1 MRIGLVIDYY
11 RPHAIG
17 GAERS
22 TRELARAL
30 VERGHEVTVL
40 TPNYGAA
47 REEMDDGAR
56 IYRYWFPR
64 RMEPGQT
71 APAFWIKNPL
81 YYWASSRAIAAC
93 ARERQIEILHAQNT
107 FTQVATYLASRRLG
121 IPCVATI
128 RDLGSLCSIGHLA
141 SVAYDPDHICT
152 RSFLRCAREFAVC
165 YHGRAGLG
173 FRTLL
178 FFDSLFK
185 QADLAWRQRI
195 LRRYARI
202 IFVSRGLKE
211 VYLQHGFRA
220 EAERL
225 TVAYNLPPNI
235 AGWRENVG
243 GPPAE
248 WHLPEA
254 APIVAYAGKLSLG
267 KGAHV
272 LFEAIPRVVE
282 RRPDVVFVLAGSP
295 TPQVAVPLSIPAG
308 NIRVLGRVPNDQ
320 VHALLKRANLFVL
333 PSVWP
338 EPLSS
343 AVLEALAFGVP
354 VIGTNCGGT
363 PEQIIDGK
371 NGWLVAR
378 NDPAALAGAILNGL
392 ADPDRLQR
400 MGERCGAILRE
411 RFDRDKIVNDLL
423 AIYAAAI
430 AERAGATRR

>member
-1 MRIGLVIDYY
+1 MRIGFVIDYY
-11 RPHAIG
+11 QPHAIG

-40 TPNYGAA
+40 TPSYGAA
-47 REEMDDGAR
+47 REETDDGVR

-81 YYWASSRAIAAC
+81 YYWASSRAITAC
-93 ARERQIEILHAQNT
+93 ARERQIEIFHAQNT
-107 FTQVATYLASRRLG
+107 FVQLATYLASRRLG
-121 IPCVATI
+121 IPCVATV

-141 SVAYDPDHICT
+141 SVAYDPAHRCAK
-152 RSFLRCAREFAVC
+152 SFLRCAREFAAR
-165 YHGRAGLG
+165 YHGRARLG

-178 FFDSLFK
+178 FFDSLLK

-225 TVAYNLPPNI
+225 AVAHNLPPNI
-235 AGWRENVG
+235 AGRRENVG

-254 APIVAYAGKLSLG
+254 SPVVAYAGKLSLG

-282 RRPDVVFVLAGSP
+282 RRPEVVFVLAGSP
-295 TPQVAVPLSIPAG
+295 TPQVEVPRTVPEH
-308 NIRVLGRVPNDQ
+308 NIRLLGRVATEQ
-320 VHALLKRANLFVL
+320 VYALLKRANLFVL

-363 PEQIIDGK
+363 PEQIIDGE
-371 NGWLVAR
+371 NGRLVER
-378 NDPAALAGAILNGL
+378 GDPAALAEAILNAL
-392 ADPDRLQR
+392 ADPIRLRR
-400 MGERCGAILRE
+400 MGEGCSAILRE